1 MILATTILGAGK
13 QVFIMDLRATLRH
26 ARGMAIRI
34 EPATSLGSDLDP
46 LVAEADAEGHLFMRR
61 MRDAWETHENRFDR
75 PGELLLTARIEGRL
89 VGIGGLNRDPY
100 AQAEGI
106 GRLRH
111 LYVARSARRLSV
123 GTLLVRRI
131 LAHAAPHFSVVRLRT
146 LSPDAA
152 AFYARL
158 GFQPTDQPDATHILP
173 LC

>member
-1 MILATTILGAGK
+1 MTGYPNAAN
-13 QVFIMDLRATLRH
+13 QVFVMDLRATLRH
-26 ARGMAIRI
+26 APGMAIRI
-34 EPATSLGSDLDP
+34 EPATTLGPDTDP

-75 PGELLLTARIEGRL
+75 PGELLLAARIGEQL

-100 AQAEGI
+100 AQAENV
-106 GRLRH
+106 GRVRH
-111 LYVARSARRLSV
+111 LYVARSARRLGV
-123 GTLLVRRI
+123 GTLLVRHI

-158 GFQPTDQPDATHILP
+158 GFQPTDQPYATHIIQAG
-173 LC
+173 